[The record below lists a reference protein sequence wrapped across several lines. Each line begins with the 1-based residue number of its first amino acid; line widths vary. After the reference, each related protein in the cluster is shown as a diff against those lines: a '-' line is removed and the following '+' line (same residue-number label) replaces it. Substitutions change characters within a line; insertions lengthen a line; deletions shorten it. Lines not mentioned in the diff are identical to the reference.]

1 MISCIG
7 QNLQNFTAQIGKVNV
22 PKFKKKEPKKTH
34 LRCPVIPG
42 WKKICYFKYMKQPH
56 WRKWEEM
63 NGIIRLKSRG
73 VYINPAFW
81 LKKQFPTAE
90 WAYNTD
96 SLIYFYGD

>member
-1 MISCIG
+1 
-7 QNLQNFTAQIGKVNV
+7 
-22 PKFKKKEPKKTH
+22 
-34 LRCPVIPG
+34 
-42 WKKICYFKYMKQPH
+42 
-56 WRKWEEM
+56 M